1 MQIKLEF
8 GVIFFEL
15 KLAKARVPGRK
26 HLGVRKRV
34 NLDSG
39 TAVKCTV
46 FGVVGF
52 SIGLMQKVLVI
63 SVYSPENEVCPF
75 SHILCKP

>member
-8 GVIFFEL
+8 GVIFFRAE
-15 KLAKARVPGRK
+15 AGKARVPGRK
-26 HLGVRKRV
+26 PLGVRKRV

-39 TAVKCTV
+39 TAVMCTV